1 MTNVSIK
8 QAKKQKMA
16 AKFKH
21 VFFPA
26 ASSEI
31 SALNLG
37 FNCRN
42 SPSSLI
48 QPNFTRPFIAGIH
61 KATHARE
68 QRKCAKA
75 GKIALSIALSARRPG
90 IPPCK

>member
-1 MTNVSIK
+1 MTIVAIK

-16 AKFKH
+16 AKFKQLI
-21 VFFPA
+21 FPA

-31 SALNLG
+31 STLNTG
-37 FNCRN
+37 FICRN
-42 SPSSLI
+42 FPCSLI
-48 QPNFTRPFIAGIH
+48 PPGFTPPLVAGIN

-68 QRKCAKA
+68 QRKCANA